1 MDTTIRNLDERL
13 YRRLRARAVASGM
26 TVGEAMNEAMRAWVT
41 NIARSTRG
49 DESGATSIR
58 DLAPQPFPKG
68 NERLSE
74 ELDDHLYGTR

>member
-41 NIARSTRG
+41 DVARSAR
-49 DESGATSIR
+49 ESSAISIR

-74 ELDDHLYGTR
+74 ELDDHLYGAR